1 MGIEA
6 SDTIAGLNEN
16 WPLGSDPKSEGDN
29 HLRLIKHVLKQAFH
43 DGTDGVFKI
52 ENMRFGDVGG
62 GNGWD
67 ILDADGNP
75 HLRATV
81 TDAGQATFET
91 FDDAGV
97 SKAKYIL
104 GTAGNH
110 FFNDLFIEK
119 SDGTKRGG
127 LIAPHD
133 GSGAATQMTA
143 YDGAGAL
150 QSYILAAGG
159 YTGAFST
166 NGNFRIGANDGVMRA
181 LLNPEVV
188 ANGGKVELRAVNKD
202 QTDAGR
208 IWVDNNGLTYNQEI
222 CYLGVSFVRSRMG
235 LDSTY
240 GAYWKYFVGGDGSL
254 GNIFHLDGNGLNISS
269 PNGFNTSFR
278 AKNNNNGFLR
288 GQLWFNSDGGTPAL
302 AQLYAYDNTGARQQR
317 VDIDNSGIKVI
328 DGAAAGD
335 VLTTGNFPAR
345 NSTNG
350 ALDFIVGTHLLFSCP
365 SASKMNRNLAVTMR
379 LHATDTTMY
388 QHTGSGSLLAG
399 TWLSCGLGMAADPI
413 VGMARR
419 IG

>member
-29 HLRLIKHVLKQAFH
+29 HIRLIKHVLKQAFH

-52 ENMRFGDVGG
+52 ENMRFGLVGG
-62 GNGWD
+62 LNGFD
-67 ILDADGNP
+67 ILDVDGNP
-75 HLRATV
+75 HLRVTA

-91 FDDAGV
+91 FDDAGT
-97 SKAKYIL
+97 SKAKYVL

-110 FFNDLFIEK
+110 FFNDIFIEK
-119 SDGTKRGG
+119 ADGTKRGG
-127 LIAPHD
+127 LIAPHANE
-133 GSGAATQMTA
+133 GAGTLVTA
-143 YDGAGAL
+143 YDGAGVL
-150 QSYILAAGG
+150 QSLFSAMGSF
-159 YTGAFST
+159 TGAFST
-166 NGNFRIGANDGVMRA
+166 SGQFRIGKTDQTMRA
-181 LLNPEVV
+181 MLNPEVT
-188 ANGGKVELRAVNKD
+188 ANAGKVEVRAVNND
-202 QTDAGR
+202 QTVAGSV
-208 IWVDNNGLTYNQEI
+208 WVDNNGLTYNLEL
-222 CYLGVSFVRSRMG
+222 CYQGVSFIRSRIG

-240 GAYWKYFVGGDGSL
+240 GAYWKYYAGGDGSL
-254 GNIFHLDGNGLNISS
+254 GNIFHVDGNGANISS

-278 AKNNNNGFLR
+278 AKNYNNGFLR

-302 AQLYAYDNTGARQQR
+302 AQLYAYDNAGARQQR
-317 VDIDNSGIKVI
+317 IDFDNAGIHVI

-335 VLTTGNFPAR
+335 CLTTGNFPAR
-345 NSTNG
+345 NSTNA

-388 QHTGSGSLLAG
+388 QHTGSGGLLAG
-399 TWLSCGLGMAADPI
+399 TWLSCGLGMATDPI

-419 IG
+419 IA